1 VSDPVSR
8 SDPASRRIGTRLR
21 RRLGAALLIG
31 PLAGLAIGAVTA
43 ALAFESWGRGSIMV
57 LVGAVIAGTILALLW
72 GGYSS
77 LESPD
82 PGREPSDT
90 RRPLADREDLVR
102 EESGDPLGDDS
113 QQRLPDGRSG

>member
-1 VSDPVSR
+1 MGDPASR
-8 SDPASRRIGTRLR
+8 SDPASRRVETRLR

-31 PLAGLAIGAVTA
+31 PVAGLVIGAVVA
-43 ALAFESWGRGSIMV
+43 LLAFDSWGRGSIMV
-57 LVGAVIAGTILALLW
+57 MVGAVIAGTILALLW

-102 EESGDPLGDDS
+102 EESGDPMRDDPR
-113 QQRLPDGRSG
+113 QRLPGGRDG